1 MLGPVLK
8 GDGPSDVPNGFG
20 CCCPSANGD
29 GIGGSTS
36 RTVATRT
43 LQHLGLGLC
52 SPLPRLFLG
61 RGGVGTR
68 FGGVRLRLEGKRAV
82 QAEGA
87 DSELWD
93 APRLREGLRD
103 GRSLW
108 LCAEAQHHMVHAK
121 RYPQPIPIAPTP
133 EHFTYFFS
141 HNLSPNGCFFQQNLY
156 LAF

>member
-1 MLGPVLK
+1 MFGPALK

-20 CCCPSANGD
+20 CCWPTANGD

-68 FGGVRLRLEGKRAV
+68 LGGVRLRGERAV

-103 GRSLW
+103 GRS
-108 LCAEAQHHMVHAK
+108 EAQQHMVHAK
-121 RYPQPIPIAPTP
+121 RYPT
-133 EHFTYFFS
+133 HS
-141 HNLSPNGCFFQQNLY
+141 DCPNP
-156 LAF
+156 